1 MIILRPLLTTL
12 LAFSLLWSAALAVPP
27 PREGEV
33 SFEPTDKEST
43 VAEIF
48 HLEPHSFKFKQEFQ
62 KTASTA
68 FEISLVT
75 FPSPVVTKHHE
86 NNTVHCEYFRSL
98 SPGKHPGVIVLH
110 ILGGTSICRDCSAA
124 TWPSMESRP
133 SFSSCRIT
141 VRAGPRGSRCG

>member
-1 MIILRPLLTTL
+1 M
-12 LAFSLLWSAALAVPP
+12 
-27 PREGEV
+27 

-110 ILGGTSICRDCSAA
+110 ILGGDFDLSRLFCRNLAQHGISALFLKL
-124 TWPSMESRP
+124 PYYG
-133 SFSSCRIT
+133 
-141 VRAGPRGSRCG
+141 RAGPRGSRCG